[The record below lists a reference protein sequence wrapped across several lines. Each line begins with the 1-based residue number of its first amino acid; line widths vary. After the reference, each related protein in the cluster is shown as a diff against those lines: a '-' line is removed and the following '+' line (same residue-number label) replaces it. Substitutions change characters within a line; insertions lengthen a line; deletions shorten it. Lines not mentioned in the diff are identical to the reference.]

1 MAQRTRP
8 PQCPIWRPAPERGR
22 VGAACHSEDARVAEI
37 RWPPGVPW
45 RLSWPARTIR
55 TRERLRMPCPRCQR
69 ENSRTMKFCGEC
81 GTPLTAATSSSPP
94 APSYAEVTR
103 ALSEA
108 LEQQTATAEILR
120 VISSS
125 PTDLQTV
132 MNVVAESAARFCGA
146 TDAAI
151 WRLEGESL
159 RFVAREARRE

>member
-1 MAQRTRP
+1 APPNAAFGRRP
-8 PQCPIWRPAPERGR
+8 
-22 VGAACHSEDARVAEI
+22 
-37 RWPPGVPW
+37 VP
-45 RLSWPARTIR
+45 RARTGAPGIPSPASKHE
-55 TRERLRMPCPRCQR
+55 TPPPP
-69 ENSRTMKFCGEC
+69 KFAGEC
-81 GTPLTAATSSSPP
+81 GPPPTANPSSPP

-108 LEQQTATAEILR
+108 LEQQTATSEILR

-132 MNVVAESAARFCGA
+132 MNVMAESAARFCGA